1 MPVNDDISNE
11 IIEEILK
18 NKTIDEVEKSLGSVS
33 PEEKQLPPALP
44 REFSFTKED
53 QEMRLEILK
62 KSGINFEYL
71 NNKKHIEDP
80 GIFKGNIENYIG
92 TAQVPVGVIGPL
104 RINGVYAK
112 GDFYI
117 PMATTEGALIA
128 SYNRGTKIISHCG
141 GVRVM
146 CLTERVSRAPGFH
159 FNNLI
164 EAGKFIIW
172 ISKNLDK
179 LKDIVKSATKFGVLK
194 NIKTT
199 VEGNYVFLNFEY
211 TTGDAS
217 GQNMV
222 TIATDKICKYIID
235 ICPIKPVN
243 YFIESNMSGDKKA
256 TSISYIFVRG
266 KKVTAEIT
274 IPEKICKRF
283 LHTEPEKIMEYA
295 KMSIFGAVQTG
306 AYGIQGHYANA
317 LTAIFI
323 ACGQDVACVSE
334 SHVGITR
341 IDLNKNNELYFSATL
356 PNLIV
361 GTVGGGTNLPTQKE
375 CLEMIGCLGENKAR
389 KFAEICT
396 AAVLAGEI
404 SIVGALTAGSFTHAH
419 IKYARDKK

>member
-44 REFSFTKED
+44 REFSFTKKD

-141 GVRVM
+141 GVRVL

-235 ICPIKPVN
+235 ICPIKPLN

-256 TSISYIFVRG
+256 TSMSYIFVRG

-389 KFAEICT
+389 KFAEICA

-404 SIVGALTAGSFTHAH
+404 SIVGALAAGSFTHAH